1 MRAGTVRNVAL
12 LAACQALF
20 MTGTSMVLTVTAL
33 AGEVLAP
40 GSGLA
45 TLPISLQFVVTML
58 TTLPASFVM
67 RRFGRRLGFQIGAVI
82 GLVGGLLNV
91 VALSH
96 GDFPLF
102 CLGSAL
108 IGALNGFAIYYR
120 FAAADSAD
128 EEHRSRAISL
138 VLAGGVVAAFTG
150 PNLARLTVDALS
162 AATFAGS
169 FLALAVIQVVTV
181 FLLIFVNIPRLSAEE
196 RRDQGRPFG
205 EIVRIPQVPVAI
217 IAAVIGYSSMTLVMT
232 STPLAMHGS
241 GHHFGSTAF
250 VIQWHVFAMFAPAFV
265 TGHLIKRVGV
275 LPVIVAGAAMNF
287 VGVAVNMTGEG
298 LWQFTVALMALGV
311 GWNFMFVGGTS
322 LLTSVITRAEQAKVQ
337 GINDFLV
344 FGSVAVGAL
353 SGGALY
359 QALGWQALNLAV
371 VPGLVVALLAALW
384 LWLQRSVQPT

>member
-1 MRAGTVRNVAL
+1 
-12 LAACQALF
+12 
-20 MTGTSMVLTVTAL
+20 MVLTVTAL